1 MRRDTFVTVEKDGV
15 TAEELYAVVTDM
27 LERLEQL
34 EFTTACL
41 LLITLRHIDVLSAPP
56 PGAFEETI
64 AALQHWLT
72 AYQRGQE
79 RIEAD
84 KRFMDAPE

>member
-1 MRRDTFVTVEKDGV
+1 MPRDTFVTVEKDGV
-15 TAEELYAVVTDM
+15 TAAELFDVVTDL
-27 LERLEQL
+27 LERLDQL

-41 LLITLRHIDVLSAPP
+41 LLITLGHLDALPAPP
-56 PGAFEETI
+56 DDSYERAI
-64 AALQHWLT
+64 AALKSWLT
-72 AYQRGQE
+72 AYQTGRD